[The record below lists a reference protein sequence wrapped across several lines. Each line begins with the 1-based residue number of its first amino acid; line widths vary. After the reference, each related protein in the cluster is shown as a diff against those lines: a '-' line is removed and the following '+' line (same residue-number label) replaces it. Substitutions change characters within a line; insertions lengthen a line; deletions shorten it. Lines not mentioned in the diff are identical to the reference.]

1 MKSTRPVPWQ
11 FLDEYRGTMFRGE
24 WPTVPELFAIS
35 VRRFP
40 DRPCLTAYDPERV
53 SFTYAQAATK
63 VDAVARA
70 LRSRGV
76 GRGAKVAVTGRNSP
90 EWALAWL
97 GTLAA
102 GAVVV
107 PIDNQLGD
115 AEIANLV
122 RAGDVSVLFSDADR
136 IESLRRACPG
146 LEAVYSLT
154 VGTPD
159 CVLDLDGPALPAGAG
174 ASETDLAAIMFT
186 SGTTGRPKGVM
197 LTHRNLTA
205 DCYLSQGN
213 LSIHPT
219 DVFYALLPIHHS
231 YTMLAVFIEALSVG
245 AEIVFGK
252 KMATKQILKDLKEA
266 RVTMF
271 LGVPMLFNKVL
282 AGIMKGIREKG
293 ALVNGLL
300 RALMAISGLV
310 KKVTGR
316 NPGKRIFRSVLERAS
331 LASIR
336 ICISGGGP
344 LSPEVFRRFNQ
355 LGIDFVQGYGLTET
369 SPIVTLN
376 PVEDYRETSVGKV
389 VPGAE
394 MRILEPDASGI
405 GEIAIRGPM
414 VMAGYYRMPEETAAV
429 LSADGWLKTG
439 DLGYLD
445 RDNYLYLTGRAKNLI
460 VTEGGKNVY
469 PEEIEGRF
477 QLFDEVEQVLVAGYV
492 ADEATRSE
500 GIEALLYPNLERFR
514 GADERAPVDWAAAT
528 SRLEAIVAEVNQKLL
543 PYQRITRVTV
553 LRERMEETTT
563 KKVKRFAVKR

>member
-1 MKSTRPVPWQ
+1 VNAPFPSPWK

-40 DRPCLTAYDPERV
+40 ERPFLTAYDPDRG
-53 SFTYAQAATK
+53 SLTYAETAAR
-63 VDAVARA
+63 VEAVARA
-70 LRSRGV
+70 LRARGAAHE
-76 GRGAKVAVTGRNSP
+76 AKVAVTGRNSP
-90 EWALAWL
+90 AWAVAWL
-97 GTLAA
+97 GVLAA

-107 PIDNQLGD
+107 PIDCQLGD
-115 AEIANLV
+115 EEIANLI
-122 RAGDVSVLFSDADR
+122 RAGDVSALFCDAER
-136 IESLRRACPG
+136 IESLSRACPQ
-146 LEAVYSLT
+146 LSAVYSLS
-154 VGTPD
+154 PD
-159 CVLDLDGPALPAGAG
+159 HPGSVYGLDAPGAPAAEPAA
-174 ASETDLAAIMFT
+174 EQDLAAIMFT

-197 LTHRNLTA
+197 LTHRNLSA
-205 DCYLSQGN
+205 DCYLAQGN
-213 LSIHPT
+213 LRVFPT

-231 YTMLAVFIEALSVG
+231 YTMLAVFIEAMSTG
-245 AEIVFGK
+245 AEVVFGR
-252 KMATKQILKDLKEA
+252 KMVTKQILKDLKEA

-293 ALVNGLL
+293 ALVFVLL
-300 RALMAISGLV
+300 RFLMVISGLV

-316 NPGKRIFRSVLERAS
+316 NPGKRIFHSVLERAS

-376 PVEDYRETSVGKV
+376 PIEDYRETSVGRV
-389 VPGAE
+389 IPGAE
-394 MRILEPDASGI
+394 MRILEPDAGGI

-414 VMAGYYRMPEETAAV
+414 VMAGYYKMPEETAAV
-429 LSADGWLKTG
+429 LLSDGWLKTG

-460 VTEGGKNVY
+460 VTGGGKNVY
-469 PEEIEGRF
+469 PEEIENRF
-477 QLFDEVEQVLVAGYV
+477 QLYDEVEQVLVAGYLEDV
-492 ADEATRSE
+492 AARSE

-514 GADERAPVDWAAAT
+514 SADEKAAPDWAAIT

-543 PYQRITRVTV
+543 PYQRIARVTV

-563 KKVKRFAVKR
+563 RKVKRFTVRR

>member
-1 MKSTRPVPWQ
+1 MV
-11 FLDEYRGTMFRGE
+11 
-24 WPTVPELFAIS
+24 
-35 VRRFP
+35 
-40 DRPCLTAYDPERV
+40 
-53 SFTYAQAATK
+53 
-63 VDAVARA
+63 
-70 LRSRGV
+70 
-76 GRGAKVAVTGRNSP
+76 
-90 EWALAWL
+90 
-97 GTLAA
+97 
-102 GAVVV
+102 
-107 PIDNQLGD
+107 
-115 AEIANLV
+115 
-122 RAGDVSVLFSDADR
+122 
-136 IESLRRACPG
+136 
-146 LEAVYSLT
+146 
-154 VGTPD
+154 
-159 CVLDLDGPALPAGAG
+159 
-174 ASETDLAAIMFT
+174 
-186 SGTTGRPKGVM
+186 
-197 LTHRNLTA
+197 
-205 DCYLSQGN
+205 
-213 LSIHPT
+213 
-219 DVFYALLPIHHS
+219 
-231 YTMLAVFIEALSVG
+231 
-245 AEIVFGK
+245 
-252 KMATKQILKDLKEA
+252 TKQILKDLKEA

-293 ALVNGLL
+293 ALVSGLL
-300 RALMAISGLV
+300 GFLMAVSGLV

-316 NPGKRIFRSVLERAS
+316 NPGKRIFHSVLEHAS

-344 LSPEVFRRFNQ
+344 LSPEVFRKFNQ

-394 MRILEPDASGI
+394 MKILEPDASGV

-414 VMAGYYRMPEETAAV
+414 VMAGYYQLPEETAAV

-445 RDNYLYLTGRAKNLI
+445 ADNYLYLTGRAKNLI
-460 VTEGGKNVY
+460 VTDGGKNVY
-469 PEEIEGRF
+469 PEEIENRF

-514 GADERAPVDWAAAT
+514 AGEGTPPDWAAVGA
-528 SRLEAIVAEVNQKLL
+528 RLEAIVAEVNQKLL
-543 PYQRITRVTV
+543 PYQRISRVTV

>member
-1 MKSTRPVPWQ
+1 M
-11 FLDEYRGTMFRGE
+11 
-24 WPTVPELFAIS
+24 
-35 VRRFP
+35 
-40 DRPCLTAYDPERV
+40 
-53 SFTYAQAATK
+53 
-63 VDAVARA
+63 
-70 LRSRGV
+70 
-76 GRGAKVAVTGRNSP
+76 
-90 EWALAWL
+90 
-97 GTLAA
+97 
-102 GAVVV
+102 
-107 PIDNQLGD
+107 
-115 AEIANLV
+115 
-122 RAGDVSVLFSDADR
+122 
-136 IESLRRACPG
+136 
-146 LEAVYSLT
+146 
-154 VGTPD
+154 
-159 CVLDLDGPALPAGAG
+159 
-174 ASETDLAAIMFT
+174 ASA
-186 SGTTGRPKGVM
+186 
-197 LTHRNLTA
+197 
-205 DCYLSQGN
+205 
-213 LSIHPT
+213 
-219 DVFYALLPIHHS
+219 
-231 YTMLAVFIEALSVG
+231 
-245 AEIVFGK
+245 
-252 KMATKQILKDLKEA
+252 
-266 RVTMF
+266 
-271 LGVPMLFNKVL
+271 
-282 AGIMKGIREKG
+282 
-293 ALVNGLL
+293 
-300 RALMAISGLV
+300 GLV

-344 LSPEVFRRFNQ
+344 LSPEVFRRFIQ

-514 GADERAPVDWAAAT
+514 GADERAPVDWAAVT
-528 SRLEAIVAEVNQKLL
+528 SRLEAILAQVNQKLL